1 MARKHSTLSDEAA
14 PGGFLKMAIST
25 CVKCGGT
32 HFEIVAKEPRGAN
45 YKLMFVQCTGCG
57 GVVGVTEFYN
67 TGVLIQKLAK
77 ALGVKIP

>member
-1 MARKHSTLSDEAA
+1 
-14 PGGFLKMAIST
+14 
-25 CVKCGGT
+25 
-32 HFEIVAKEPRGAN
+32 
-45 YKLMFVQCTGCG
+45 MFVQCTGCG